1 MFTYKKVR
9 DKWRVMQGEHIYK
22 LADGKPHDGGGYP
35 ELDDCLTHI
44 RSINYTKVHSD
55 EIQVLRQQ
63 KQPEIKRKQ
72 PEIKSESGLDVQ
84 REPEQRQQLPSKL
97 RQASSNRSTNRSSKR
112 VSSNRKRQSQ
122 SVSP

>member
-9 DKWRVMQGEHIYK
+9 EKWRVMQGDHIYK

-44 RSINYTKVHSD
+44 RSINYTQVHSN
-55 EIQVLRQQ
+55 EIQQFREQ

-72 PEIKSESGLDVQ
+72 PEIKLDVQ
-84 REPEQRQQLPSKL
+84 REPESGGIIHGKL
-97 RQASSNRSTNRSSKR
+97 RESDQHRDGGGK
-112 VSSNRKRQSQ
+112 RKRPSPKRKRSGQQ
-122 SVSP
+122 VSA

>member
-55 EIQVLRQQ
+55 EIQVLRGQ

-72 PEIKSESGLDVQ
+72 PEIKSESGLDLQ
-84 REPEQRQQLPSKL
+84 REPEQRQQLPGKL
-97 RQASSNRSTNRSSKR
+97 RQASSNRRANRSSKR

-122 SVSP
+122 PVSP

>member
-55 EIQVLRQQ
+55 EIQVLRGQ

-72 PEIKSESGLDVQ
+72 PEIKSESGLDL
-84 REPEQRQQLPSKL
+84 QRQSQQRDSIPGELPK
-97 RQASSNRSTNRSSKR
+97 ASSNRSANRSSKR

>member
-55 EIQVLRQQ
+55 EIQVLRGQ

-72 PEIKSESGLDVQ
+72 PEIKSESGLNVQ
-84 REPEQRQQLPSKL
+84 RQSQQRDSIPRELPK
-97 RQASSNRSTNRSSKR
+97 ASSNRSANRSSKR

-122 SVSP
+122 PVSP

>member
-72 PEIKSESGLDVQ
+72 PEIKSESRLDVQ
-84 REPEQRQQLPSKL
+84 PEPEQRQQLPGKL
-97 RQASSNRSTNRSSKR
+97 RQASSNRSANRSSKR
-112 VSSNRKRQSQ
+112 VSSNLKRQSQ
-122 SVSP
+122 PVSP

>member
-9 DKWRVMQGEHIYK
+9 DKWRVMQGVHIYK
-22 LADGKPHDGGGYP
+22 LADGKPHVGGGYP

-72 PEIKSESGLDVQ
+72 PEIKSESRLDVQ
-84 REPEQRQQLPSKL
+84 REPEQRQQLPGKL

-112 VSSNRKRQSQ
+112 GSANRKRQGQ